1 MRTELQ
7 LNVVRGI
14 ASELSE
20 KHRMIQHATIAM
32 LGTKLKIAINN
43 VESTIKSHPIGDQE
57 LEVHRWKYALMKE
70 KIDRT
75 IEDLKEWQS
84 CSHYLTHRGIWSWSS
99 QNSQIDD
106 GLRKNRRSSAMKFQD
121 PIPPAQSL
129 RAALHPTDGHAPSV
143 RLSSDSLISINPQE
157 IPFCSAQ
164 VGRRLDNER
173 PIARRGTNWTSSR
186 GQCRGHEERY
196 PRSCQTAGW
205 VRCGRVRSP

>member
-20 KHRMIQHATIAM
+20 KHRMIQHARIAM

-43 VESTIKSHPIGDQE
+43 VESTIKSHPVGDQE

-84 CSHYLTHRGIWSWSS
+84 LFDPSWYLIMKLAE
-99 QNSQIDD
+99 QP
-106 GLRKNRRSSAMKFQD
+106 NR
-121 PIPPAQSL
+121 
-129 RAALHPTDGHAPSV
+129 
-143 RLSSDSLISINPQE
+143 
-157 IPFCSAQ
+157 
-164 VGRRLDNER
+164 
-173 PIARRGTNWTSSR
+173 
-186 GQCRGHEERY
+186 
-196 PRSCQTAGW
+196 
-205 VRCGRVRSP
+205 